1 MTTYEECSFS
11 WYVCST
17 PMAAWKHNVH
27 TGSESVPRRASV
39 GQFGVS
45 EQDVRL
51 PRQRPTF
58 GFSAPACLSFLFI
71 FFSLFFSFFFT
82 FFATPRWMQG
92 ICTSL
97 LGVSFWRKRMC
108 ASSWSGD
115 WRMTR
120 NRGDLRREKKDSLN
134 RPTKRMRW
142 RESIIKA
149 TKSKRIRFTDDLQNM
164 SFQRIAVEEQG
175 L

>member
-71 FFSLFFSFFFT
+71 FFSLFFFLLFYIFCNTKMNAGHLYIAAWCLFLEKENVCFF
-82 FFATPRWMQG
+82 M
-92 ICTSL
+92 
-97 LGVSFWRKRMC
+97 V
-108 ASSWSGD
+108 
-115 WRMTR
+115 
-120 NRGDLRREKKDSLN
+120 RRPADDAKPGRSEEREERLVKQANKTNEVEGKYNKSHKK
-134 RPTKRMRW
+134 
-142 RESIIKA
+142 
-149 TKSKRIRFTDDLQNM
+149 
-164 SFQRIAVEEQG
+164 
-175 L
+175 